1 MTDRLAIAL
10 AQLDPT
16 MGAIRANAELLRQA
30 RAEAAAQGADLL
42 VASELFMT
50 GYPPED
56 LVLKPEF
63 LAEAKKALEA
73 LAAETADGGPAL
85 LVGIPW
91 RAEGAEDHHLRHH
104 VYNAVALLDGGQVA
118 ALRFKVDLPN
128 YGVFDEKRVFKA
140 GPLPG
145 PVNFR
150 GVRLGVPVCED
161 MWREEVPECLV
172 ESGAEILV
180 VPNGSPYEMDKF
192 DTRQQLAVARVT
204 ETGLPLVYVNQV
216 GGQDELVFDGASF
229 VLGADCALRVQL
241 PAFERAV
248 VTTRWRRGA
257 GDAWTCEE
265 GPLTPPLSGMEPVYK
280 ALVLGLRDYVDKNGF
295 PGVVIGLSGGID
307 SALTAAIAVDALGA
321 ARVHCVMMPSPYT
334 SRDSLEDAAEAARL
348 LGCRL
353 DEIRIEPAMQAFDA
367 MIDPLL
373 DGQGAGVT
381 KENIQARAR
390 GLTLMALS
398 NALGHMVLST
408 GNKSEMSVGYATLY
422 GDMCGGYNV
431 LKDVYKTTV
440 YKLAGWRNQALPNG
454 ALGPAGRV
462 VPERIITKAPSAELK
477 PDQTDQDSL
486 PPYDAL
492 DDMLHCLIEHE
503 MPVAE
508 IAARGHDR
516 DTVNRIWR
524 MLENAEYKRR
534 QAPPGVK
541 ITARAFGRDRRY
553 PITNAFKG
561 PL

>member
-1 MTDRLAIAL
+1 
-10 AQLDPT
+10 
-16 MGAIRANAELLRQA
+16 
-30 RAEAAAQGADLL
+30 
-42 VASELFMT
+42 
-50 GYPPED
+50 
-56 LVLKPEF
+56 
-63 LAEAKKALEA
+63 
-73 LAAETADGGPAL
+73 
-85 LVGIPW
+85 
-91 RAEGAEDHHLRHH
+91 
-104 VYNAVALLDGGQVA
+104 
-118 ALRFKVDLPN
+118 
-128 YGVFDEKRVFKA
+128 
-140 GPLPG
+140 
-145 PVNFR
+145 
-150 GVRLGVPVCED
+150 
-161 MWREEVPECLV
+161 
-172 ESGAEILV
+172 
-180 VPNGSPYEMDKF
+180 
-192 DTRQQLAVARVT
+192 
-204 ETGLPLVYVNQV
+204 
-216 GGQDELVFDGASF
+216 
-229 VLGADCALRVQL
+229 
-241 PAFERAV
+241 
-248 VTTRWRRGA
+248 
-257 GDAWTCEE
+257 
-265 GPLTPPLSGMEPVYK
+265 
-280 ALVLGLRDYVDKNGF
+280 
-295 PGVVIGLSGGID
+295 
-307 SALTAAIAVDALGA
+307 
-321 ARVHCVMMPSPYT
+321 
-334 SRDSLEDAAEAARL
+334 
-348 LGCRL
+348 
-353 DEIRIEPAMQAFDA
+353 
-367 MIDPLL
+367 
-373 DGQGAGVT
+373 
-381 KENIQARAR
+381 
-390 GLTLMALS
+390 MALS